1 MLEVSDLSFRYGRHE
16 VLHGVSLRVREGE
29 IVTLVGSNGAGKTTL
44 LKTISGLRRPNAGTI
59 TFAGERI
66 DRMAP
71 HKIIELG
78 LVQVPEGRL
87 LFPAMTVL
95 EHLELG
101 ALRASSSA
109 APYATRLER
118 VFALFP
124 ILAERRQ
131 QKAGTL
137 SGGQQQ
143 MVAIGRGLMAH
154 PRCLMLDEPSLGLA
168 PIMVDTLAD
177 IVTTLHE
184 EGADHPYR
192 RAARRSRA
200 APRPTRLRHGDRP
213 HRHRGQRREAARR
226 PARARGLSRRM
237 TPHRNSTR

>member
-44 LKTISGLRRPNAGTI
+44 LKTISGLRRPNAGKI

-109 APYATRLER
+109 APYATRLGASSR
-118 VFALFP
+118 SF
-124 ILAERRQ
+124 R
-131 QKAGTL
+131 
-137 SGGQQQ
+137 SS
-143 MVAIGRGLMAH
+143 
-154 PRCLMLDEPSLGLA
+154 PS
-168 PIMVDTLAD
+168 
-177 IVTTLHE
+177 
-184 EGADHPYR
+184 
-192 RAARRSRA
+192 AASK
-200 APRPTRLRHGDRP
+200 
-213 HRHRGQRREAARR
+213 R
-226 PARARGLSRRM
+226 PAPCREGSSKWWRSGAG
-237 TPHRNSTR
+237 

>member
-44 LKTISGLRRPNAGTI
+44 LKTISGLRRPNAGKI

-154 PRCLMLDEPSLGLA
+154 PGCLMLDEPSLGLA

-177 IVTTLHE
+177 IVTTLHK
-184 EGADHPYR
+184 EGLTILIVEQRVDLALRLAQRGYVMETGRIVIEDS
-192 RAARRSRA
+192 AEKLLGD
-200 APRPTRLRHGDRP
+200 PRV
-213 HRHRGQRREAARR
+213 REAYLGA
-226 PARARGLSRRM
+226 
-237 TPHRNSTR
+237 

>member
-1 MLEVSDLSFRYGRHE
+1 MLEVSGLAFRYGRHE
-16 VLHGVSLRVREGE
+16 VLHEVSLAVREGE
-29 IVTLVGSNGAGKTTL
+29 SVTLVGSNGAGKTTL

-59 TFAGERI
+59 TFAGEPI

-101 ALRASSSA
+101 AVRASSAA
-109 APYATRLER
+109 APYAQRLER

-131 QKAGTL
+131 PKAGTL

-143 MVAIGRGLMAH
+143 MVAIGRALMAH

-177 IVTTLHE
+177 IVTTLHKDGLTILIVE
-184 EGADHPYR
+184 QRVDLALRLAQRGYVMETGRVVIEDSAEKLLND
-192 RAARRSRA
+192 
-200 APRPTRLRHGDRP
+200 PRV
-213 HRHRGQRREAARR
+213 REAYLGA
-226 PARARGLSRRM
+226 
-237 TPHRNSTR
+237 